1 MSSTERLF
9 RCGGKRRRRSLES
22 PHRRVTDDLWSS
34 ARQEIAISYEE
45 RIAECNNADLSRFM
59 PWRIGLRRAGFVR
72 RDRAPMLRSSGRG
85 FSTGRDGV
93 IELLGDS
100 PDARTA
106 NLEELARELARRGEI
121 RMRGERF
128 PVTDAFEQPNDC
140 EIDRGLVPWL
150 GVRPFGVHL
159 CAFTRR
165 RDGLCC
171 WVAVRAADKSF
182 PGAWDNTVAG
192 GQPAGLSLLDNVV
205 KECAEEAS
213 IPATIARRAAPVGK
227 ITYVREDATGL
238 KPDTLFCY
246 DLELTDDF
254 EPAPHDG
261 EVERFLCVPVAELA
275 RIVRDEP
282 RCKPNCA
289 LVWIDF
295 LLRHGALDDQGPSMR
310 RDALRRSLSAPLP

>member
-1 MSSTERLF
+1 M
-9 RCGGKRRRRSLES
+9 
-22 PHRRVTDDLWSS
+22 
-34 ARQEIAISYEE
+34 
-45 RIAECNNADLSRFM
+45 
-59 PWRIGLRRAGFVR
+59 R
-72 RDRAPMLRSSGRG
+72 RDRAPILLSIGQG
-85 FSTGRDGV
+85 FSTGRDGT

-100 PDARTA
+100 PDARTE
-106 NLEELARELARRGEI
+106 NLEEFARELARRGEI
-121 RMRGERF
+121 RVRGERF
-128 PVTDAFEQPNDC
+128 PVTDAFERANDC

-159 CAFTRR
+159 CAYTRR
-165 RDGLCC
+165 RGGLCC

-192 GQPAGLSLLDNVV
+192 GQPAGLSLLDNVI

-213 IPATIARRAAPVGK
+213 IPAAIARRATPVGK

-246 DLELTDDF
+246 DLELPDDF

-261 EVERFLCVPVAELA
+261 EVECFLCVPVAELA